1 MPASTTRPAQ
11 PTQPAPPSLPPVT
24 LERRTRTRG
33 IPFGYLR
40 YELRRPFRR
49 SALIF
54 SLALPAVLYVA
65 LFRTGPE
72 GVDLP
77 HGNFAMWMTIG
88 IAVYGGAAAATATAV
103 GISVERSSGWMRT
116 IRMTPLGTVKYVLAK
131 VLSAVIAAALPVAVV
146 GVLGLVTGAQGGPL
160 VWLTGLVVAWL
171 GSAVF
176 AALGIALGLTL
187 RPEIVMHV
195 PGLTITALAFVGSL
209 FIPLSGLAL
218 TLGQVTPMFG
228 IATLARYA
236 LTDGYTFSGE
246 HSSFGWAL
254 INVVAWFAGFVF
266 WAARRFA
273 RSTGRL

>member
-1 MPASTTRPAQ
+1 MTLRTTIEQPMSST
-11 PTQPAPPSLPPVT
+11 SVT
-24 LERRTRTRG
+24 EPGLSPRTHVRG
-33 IPFGYLR
+33 VPLGYLR

-49 SALIF
+49 SALVF
-54 SLALPAVLYVA
+54 SLALPAVLYIA
-65 LFRTGPE
+65 LFRTGPS
-72 GVDLP
+72 GADLP

-103 GISVERSSGWMRT
+103 GISVERASGWMRT

-146 GVLGLVTGAQGGPL
+146 GLLGLLTGAQGSSL
-160 VWLTGLVVAWL
+160 VWLTGLGVAWL

-187 RPEIVMHV
+187 RPEIVMHI

-209 FIPLSGLAL
+209 FIPLSGVAL
-218 TLGQVTPMFG
+218 TIGQVTPMFG

-246 HSSFGWAL
+246 HSSLGWAAF
-254 INVVAWFAGFVF
+254 NAAAWFVGFVF
-266 WAARRFA
+266 WAARRYT

>member
-1 MPASTTRPAQ
+1 MPIPTPGPLVRP
-11 PTQPAPPSLPPVT
+11 PTDSAVILA
-24 LERRTRTRG
+24 RRTPTHG
-33 IPFGYLR
+33 IPLGYLR
-40 YELRRPFRR
+40 YELKRPFRP

-54 SLALPAVLYVA
+54 SLSLPAVLYVA
-65 LFRTGPE
+65 LLQTGPT

-103 GISVERSSGWMRT
+103 GISVERSTGWMRT
-116 IRMTPLGTVKYVLAK
+116 IRMTPLGTMKYVLAK

-146 GVLGLVTGAQGGPL
+146 GALGLLTGAQGNPA
-160 VWLTGLVVAWL
+160 VWGSGLMLAWL

-176 AALGIALGLTL
+176 AALGIALGLSL
-187 RPEIVMHV
+187 APEIVMHV
-195 PGLTITALAFVGSL
+195 PGLAITAFAFIGSL
-209 FIPLSGLAL
+209 FIPLSGLGL

-246 HSSFGWAL
+246 HSSLGWAVF
-254 INVVAWFAGFVF
+254 NVAAWFCGFVI
-266 WAARRFA
+266 WAARQFA